1 MNTYDQIVAS
11 AYYVFGDALNTKI
24 ISIFLVLSRKNGNVF
39 EEDELKLKELKG
51 KMTLKNSIYK
61 LNEGYSVSDIAD
73 CINFDMVTFFQN
85 LKCSRDKCCNN
96 YEHKNE
102 LIKRGK

>member
-1 MNTYDQIVAS
+1 MNTYDKIVAS
-11 AYYVFGDALNTKI
+11 AYYVFGDQLTTKI
-24 ISIFLVLSRKNGNVF
+24 VSIFIIYSKKNGNVF
-39 EEDELKLKELKG
+39 EEDELKFKELKD
-51 KMTLKNSIYK
+51 KMILKNGLYR

-85 LKCSRDKCCNN
+85 LKCSRDKCCTK
-96 YEHKNE
+96 YKHKNE